1 MKRLALAFTSSVLL
15 WTLAFAVPQKNQSFN
30 GEIMDSA
37 CAKSGSHDAMMKAHP
52 DMKTAKDCTLGCVK
66 AGSQY
71 VLYDSATKTVYQ
83 LDDQKKPEQF
93 AGQMV
98 TVAGNLDRASGTI
111 HVANIKSSSS
121 PY

>member
-1 MKRLALAFTSSVLL
+1 MKTLGFALAATMVL
-15 WTLAFAVPQKNQSFN
+15 WGVAFAAPQKNQTFN

-37 CAKSGSHDAMMKAHP
+37 CAKMGSHEGMMKAHP
-52 DMKTAKDCTLGCVK
+52 NIKTAKDCTLGCVK

-71 VLYDSATKTVYQ
+71 VLYDSGTKTVYQ

-98 TVAGNLDRASGTI
+98 MVAGNLDPANGTI
-111 HVANIKSSSS
+111 HIVNIKSAASA
-121 PY
+121 Y

>member
-1 MKRLALAFTSSVLL
+1 MKTPTLVLTATLMLGGLTSV
-15 WTLAFAVPQKNQSFN
+15 AQKNQTYT

-37 CAKSGSHDAMMKAHP
+37 CAKTGSHEGMMKAHP
-52 DMKTAKDCTLGCVK
+52 NMKTAKDCTQGCVK

-93 AGQMV
+93 AGQEV
-98 TVAGNLDRASGTI
+98 TVTGNVDAATKTI
-111 HVANIKSSSS
+111 HVANIKAGSGG
-121 PY
+121 